1 LLPIP
6 SYLLSTTAQ
15 AQTSQDQK
23 TEADKLLEQGIQ
35 QAQRS
40 QYKDA
45 IQSWEQALAIYQ
57 KLKDRNGEGISLG
70 NLGNAYYSLGQY
82 LKAIEFF
89 QQSLAIKREI
99 GDRNGED
106 NSLIGLGVAYNS
118 LGEYPKAIK
127 FYQQS
132 LAIFREIGNRNG
144 EADSLI
150 NLGAVYHNLGEYP
163 KAIEFYQQ
171 SLVIFRE
178 IGDRKGE
185 AASFNNLG
193 FTYHFLGE
201 YPKAIEFYQQSLV
214 IKREIGDREGEA
226 YSLGNLGLVY
236 HSLEQYPKAIEFCQQ
251 SLTIFRELGNRYEE
265 ANSLGD
271 LGLVYHSLGQYP
283 KAIEFNQQS
292 LAIEREI
299 GDRKGEA
306 NSLGNLGGVY
316 HSLGQYRKAIEFNQQ
331 SLAIEREIGDREGE
345 GITLSDIGSTLEEQQ
360 QPELAIVFYKQSVNV
375 RESIRQDLRKLPRD
389 QQESYT
395 QTVADTY
402 RSLADLLLSQGRVL
416 EAQQVLELL
425 KIQELRDFTRNARAG
440 GETAGIALSR
450 IEEDIL
456 NKYGTLIV
464 FGLKLYECEQQKCN
478 ILSQLRDQ
486 LDTLTQ
492 QFNQDT
498 NTFRKTLQE
507 RLAKD
512 PALLEPE
519 QVRNTAAKI
528 VTAEPDTILVY
539 PLVLKDKIRI
549 LLATRA
555 GEKGVVFR
563 TFETPVN
570 QQQLWNKVSQFR
582 TELSN
587 PNGEKELKA
596 ISQELYNWLIK
607 PLEGEIKGKNVR
619 NLVFSLDRSTRYIP
633 MAALFDGKQYLI
645 ERYGIS
651 TILNAGLTDVKDRLP
666 SKKQD
671 IKVLAMGVSKAFPG
685 FNALSNVPLELAN
698 IVQQSGKE
706 NTGIFPGSEFLD
718 EAFIFRT
725 LRDNLSGNKILHI
738 ATHGKF
744 ESGRP
749 ENSFLLSGTGDKLT
763 VEQIQTLQNY
773 MIDTHLVVLSACE
786 TALGGVDADG
796 IEMSGISFYFLTNGA
811 KAVIASLWLVN
822 DASTSQLM
830 QQFYQNLSTGKMT
843 KAQALREA
851 QIAMI
856 QGKIQSSNTNR
867 SSVNYT
873 LERSRNS
880 EAISHNLS
888 HPYYWAPFI
897 LIGNGL

>member
-1 LLPIP
+1 M
-6 SYLLSTTAQ
+6 
-15 AQTSQDQK
+15 
-23 TEADKLLEQGIQ
+23 G
-35 QAQRS
+35 
-40 QYKDA
+40 
-45 IQSWEQALAIYQ
+45 
-57 KLKDRNGEGISLG
+57 
-70 NLGNAYYSLGQY
+70 LGNAY
-82 LKAIEFF
+82 
-89 QQSLAIKREI
+89 
-99 GDRNGED
+99 N
-106 NSLIGLGVAYNS
+106 
-118 LGEYPKAIK
+118 
-127 FYQQS
+127 
-132 LAIFREIGNRNG
+132 
-144 EADSLI
+144 
-150 NLGAVYHNLGEYP
+150 
-163 KAIEFYQQ
+163 
-171 SLVIFRE
+171 
-178 IGDRKGE
+178 
-185 AASFNNLG
+185 
-193 FTYHFLGE
+193 FLGE
-201 YPKAIEFYQQSLV
+201 YPKAIEFYQQSLAIQREIGNRNGFASSLMGLGNAYNFLGEYPKAIEFYQQSLAIQREIGNRNGFASSLMALGSAYGSLGEYPKAIEFYQQSLA
-214 IKREIGDREGEA
+214 IKREIGDRKE
-226 YSLGNLGLVY
+226 V
-236 HSLEQYPKAIEFCQQ
+236 
-251 SLTIFRELGNRYEE
+251 
-265 ANSLGD
+265 ANSLNN
-271 LGLVYHSLGQYP
+271 LGNAYANLGQYP
-283 KAIEFNQQS
+283 KAIEFHQQS
-292 LAIEREI
+292 LGIAREI
-299 GDRKGEA
+299 G
-306 NSLGNLGGVY
+306 N
-316 HSLGQYRKAIEFNQQ
+316 
-331 SLAIEREIGDREGE
+331 REGE
-345 GITLSDIGSTLEEQQ
+345 SIFLSNIGLTREKQQ
-360 QPELAIVFYKQSVNV
+360 QPELAIVFYKQSVNIT
-375 RESIRQDLRKLPRD
+375 EGIRQDLRKLPRE

-402 RSLADLLLSQGRVL
+402 RSLADLLISQGRLL

-456 NKYGTLIV
+456 KKYGTLIA

-512 PALLEPE
+512 PALMEPE

-698 IVQQSGKE
+698 IVQKSGKE

-718 EAFIFRT
+718 EAFIFPT

-749 ENSFLLSGTGDKLT
+749 ENSFLLSGTGEELKID
-763 VEQIQTLQNY
+763 QIQTLQNY
-773 MIDTHLVVLSACE
+773 MKDTHLVVLSACE

-856 QGKIQSSNTNR
+856 QDSKIQSGDVNR

-873 LERSRNS
+873 PGQSRNS
-880 EAISHNLS
+880 ESISHNLS
-888 HPYYWAPFI
+888 HPYYWSPFI

>member
-1 LLPIP
+1 MSLRLRLISWLTSPLLLTLIPSLLPIP

-15 AQTSQDQK
+15 GQTNQDRK
-23 TEADKLLEQGIQ
+23 TQADKLLRQGNQ

-57 KLKDRNGEGISLG
+57 KLKDRNGEAKSLNNLGGAYFQLGQYPKAIEFYQQSLAIKREIGDSPEERLRQRNGEANSLG
-70 NLGNAYYSLGQY
+70 NLGIAYNSLGQY
-82 LKAIEFF
+82 PKAIEFF
-89 QQSLAIKREI
+89 QQSLAIQQEI
-99 GDRNGED
+99 GD
-106 NSLIGLGVAYNS
+106 IA
-118 LGEYPKAIK
+118 
-127 FYQQS
+127 
-132 LAIFREIGNRNG
+132 
-144 EADSLI
+144 
-150 NLGAVYHNLGEYP
+150 
-163 KAIEFYQQ
+163 
-171 SLVIFRE
+171 
-178 IGDRKGE
+178 
-185 AASFNNLG
+185 
-193 FTYHFLGE
+193 
-201 YPKAIEFYQQSLV
+201 
-214 IKREIGDREGEA
+214 
-226 YSLGNLGLVY
+226 
-236 HSLEQYPKAIEFCQQ
+236 
-251 SLTIFRELGNRYEE
+251 
-265 ANSLGD
+265 
-271 LGLVYHSLGQYP
+271 
-283 KAIEFNQQS
+283 
-292 LAIEREI
+292 
-299 GDRKGEA
+299 
-306 NSLGNLGGVY
+306 
-316 HSLGQYRKAIEFNQQ
+316 
-331 SLAIEREIGDREGE
+331 GE
-345 GITLSDIGSTLEEQQ
+345 GLTLSNIGSTLEEQQ

-375 RESIRQDLRKLPRD
+375 REGIRQDLRKLPRE

-402 RSLADLLLSQGRVL
+402 RSLADLLISQGRVL

-440 GETAGIALSR
+440 GETSGIALSR

-456 NKYGTLIV
+456 KKYRTLIA
-464 FGLKLYECEQQKCN
+464 FGLTLYECEQQKCN
-478 ILSQLRDQ
+478 SLSQLRDQ

-492 QFNQDT
+492 KFNQDT

-539 PLVLKDKIRI
+539 PLVLKDKVRI

-555 GEKGVVFR
+555 GKEGVVFR

-570 QQQLWNKVSQFR
+570 QEQLWNKVSQFR
-582 TELSN
+582 TQLSN

-596 ISQELYNWLIK
+596 TSQELYNWLIK
-607 PLEGEIKGKNVR
+607 PLEEEINAKNVNVR

-725 LRDNLSGNKILHI
+725 LRDNLSGNRVLHI

-773 MIDTHLVVLSACE
+773 MTDTHLVVLSACE

-822 DASTSQLM
+822 DAGTSQLM

-843 KAQALREA
+843 KSQALREA

-856 QGKIQSSNTNR
+856 QGKIQSSNTER

-873 LERSRNS
+873 PGQSRNS
-880 EAISHNLS
+880 ESISHNLS
-888 HPYYWAPFI
+888 HPYYWSPFI

>member
-1 LLPIP
+1 LLGNLGVAYNFLGQYPKAIEFYQQ
-6 SYLLSTTAQ
+6 SLAIAREIGNRYG
-15 AQTSQDQK
+15 
-23 TEADKLLEQGIQ
+23 EASSLNNLGDTYNSLGQYSKAIEFNQ
-35 QAQRS
+35 QSLTIFRQIGNRYGEANS
-40 QYKDA
+40 LNNLGNAYSDLGQYSKAIEFNQQSLA
-45 IQSWEQALAIYQ
+45 IQREIG
-57 KLKDRNGEGISLG
+57 DRNGEASSLG
-70 NLGNAYYSLGQY
+70 NLGNVYNSLGQY
-82 LKAIEFF
+82 PKAIEFF
-89 QQSLAIKREI
+89 QQSLAIAKEI
-99 GDRNGED
+99 GDRKRES
-106 NSLIGLGVAYNS
+106 NSLN
-118 LGEYPKAIK
+118 
-127 FYQQS
+127 
-132 LAIFREIGNRNG
+132 
-144 EADSLI
+144 
-150 NLGAVYHNLGEYP
+150 NLGNTYVNLGQYP

-171 SLVIFRE
+171 SLAIQRE
-178 IGDRKGE
+178 IGDRNGE
-185 AASFNNLG
+185 AFSLNNLG
-193 FTYHFLGE
+193 NTYVNLGQ
-201 YPKAIEFYQQSLV
+201 YPKAIEFYQQSLAV
-214 IKREIGDREGEA
+214 FRAIGNRYGEGL
-226 YSLGNLGLVY
+226 SLGNLGLAY
-236 HSLEQYPKAIEFCQQ
+236 
-251 SLTIFRELGNRYEE
+251 N
-265 ANSLGD
+265 
-271 LGLVYHSLGQYP
+271 SLGQYP
-283 KAIEFNQQS
+283 KAIEFYQQS
-292 LAIEREI
+292 LAIKQEI
-299 GDRKGEA
+299 GDR
-306 NSLGNLGGVY
+306 N
-316 HSLGQYRKAIEFNQQ
+316 
-331 SLAIEREIGDREGE
+331 GE
-345 GITLSDIGSTLEEQQ
+345 GLTLSNIGVLLEKQQ

-375 RESIRQDLRKLPRD
+375 RESIRQDLRKLPRE

-402 RSLADLLLSQGRVL
+402 RSLADLLISQGRVL

-440 GETAGIALSR
+440 GETSGIALSR

-456 NKYGTLIV
+456 KKYGTLIA

-486 LDTLTQ
+486 LDILTK

-519 QVRNTAAKI
+519 QLRNTAAEI
-528 VTAEPDTILVY
+528 VTAEPGTILVY

-563 TFETPVN
+563 TFEIPVT
-570 QQQLWNKVSQFR
+570 QQQLWEKVSQFR
-582 TELSN
+582 TQLSN

-596 ISQELYNWLIK
+596 TSQELYNWLIK
-607 PLEGEIKGKNVR
+607 PLEGEIKDKNVR
-619 NLVFSLDRSTRYIP
+619 HLVFSLDRSTRYIP

-651 TILNAGLTDVKDRLP
+651 TVLNAGLTDVKDRLP

-698 IVQQSGKE
+698 IVQKSGKE

-718 EAFIFRT
+718 EAFIFPT

-749 ENSFLLSGTGDKLT
+749 ENSFLLSGTGEELKID
-763 VEQIQTLQNY
+763 QIKTLQNY
-773 MIDTHLVVLSACE
+773 MRDTHLVVLSACE

-796 IEMSGISFYFLTNGA
+796 MEMSGISFYFLTNGA

-843 KAQALREA
+843 KSEALREA
-851 QIAMI
+851 QITMI

-873 LERSRNS
+873 PGQSRNS
-880 EAISHNLS
+880 ESISRNLS
-888 HPYYWAPFI
+888 HPYYWSPFI

>member
-1 LLPIP
+1 MSLRLRLISWITSPLLLTLIPSLLPIP

-57 KLKDRNGEGISLG
+57 KLKDRNGEASSLN
-70 NLGNAYYSLGQY
+70 NLGNAYRHLGQYRKAIDFSQQSLTITREIGDRNGVANSLIGLGLAYSDLGQYPKAIEFHQQSLAIKQEMGDRNGEAGSLNNLGNAYNSLGQY
-82 LKAIEFF
+82 PKAIEFF
-89 QQSLAIKREI
+89 QQSLAIFREI
-99 GDRNGED
+99 GDRNGE
-106 NSLIGLGVAYNS
+106 ANS
-118 LGEYPKAIK
+118 LGNLGIAYKSLGQYPKAIE
-127 FYQQS
+127 FHQQS
-132 LAIFREIGNRNG
+132 LAIFREIGDSPEERLRQRNGEAISLNSLGIAYNSLGQYPKAIEFYQQSLAIFRDIGNRNG
-144 EADSLI
+144 EANSLN
-150 NLGAVYHNLGEYP
+150 NLGIAYRNLGEYP
-163 KAIEFYQQ
+163 KAIEFYRQ
-171 SLVIFRE
+171 SLAIFRE
-178 IGDRKGE
+178 IGDI
-185 AASFNNLG
+185 A
-193 FTYHFLGE
+193 
-201 YPKAIEFYQQSLV
+201 
-214 IKREIGDREGEA
+214 
-226 YSLGNLGLVY
+226 
-236 HSLEQYPKAIEFCQQ
+236 
-251 SLTIFRELGNRYEE
+251 
-265 ANSLGD
+265 
-271 LGLVYHSLGQYP
+271 
-283 KAIEFNQQS
+283 
-292 LAIEREI
+292 
-299 GDRKGEA
+299 
-306 NSLGNLGGVY
+306 
-316 HSLGQYRKAIEFNQQ
+316 
-331 SLAIEREIGDREGE
+331 GE
-345 GITLSDIGSTLEEQQ
+345 GLTLSNIGSTLEEQQ

-375 RESIRQDLRKLPRD
+375 REGIRQDLRKLPRE

-402 RSLADLLLSQGRVL
+402 RSLADLLISQGRVL

-478 ILSQLRDQ
+478 SLSQLRDQ

-528 VTAEPDTILVY
+528 VTAEPDTLLVY

-555 GEKGVVFR
+555 GKEGVVFR

-570 QQQLWNKVSQFR
+570 QEQLWNKVSQFR
-582 TELSN
+582 TQLSN

-596 ISQELYNWLIK
+596 TSQELYNWLIK
-607 PLEGEIKGKNVR
+607 PLEGEIKDKNVR

-633 MAALFDGKQYLI
+633 MAALFNGKQYLI

-856 QGKIQSSNTNR
+856 QGKIQSSNTER

-873 LERSRNS
+873 PGQSRNS

>member
-1 LLPIP
+1 
-6 SYLLSTTAQ
+6 
-15 AQTSQDQK
+15 
-23 TEADKLLEQGIQ
+23 
-35 QAQRS
+35 
-40 QYKDA
+40 
-45 IQSWEQALAIYQ
+45 
-57 KLKDRNGEGISLG
+57 
-70 NLGNAYYSLGQY
+70 
-82 LKAIEFF
+82 
-89 QQSLAIKREI
+89 
-99 GDRNGED
+99 
-106 NSLIGLGVAYNS
+106 
-118 LGEYPKAIK
+118 
-127 FYQQS
+127 
-132 LAIFREIGNRNG
+132 
-144 EADSLI
+144 
-150 NLGAVYHNLGEYP
+150 
-163 KAIEFYQQ
+163 
-171 SLVIFRE
+171 
-178 IGDRKGE
+178 
-185 AASFNNLG
+185 
-193 FTYHFLGE
+193 
-201 YPKAIEFYQQSLV
+201 
-214 IKREIGDREGEA
+214 
-226 YSLGNLGLVY
+226 
-236 HSLEQYPKAIEFCQQ
+236 
-251 SLTIFRELGNRYEE
+251 
-265 ANSLGD
+265 
-271 LGLVYHSLGQYP
+271 
-283 KAIEFNQQS
+283 

-698 IVQQSGKE
+698 IVQKSGKE
-706 NTGIFPGSEFLD
+706 NTGIFPGSEYLN

-749 ENSFLLSGTGDKLT
+749 ENSFLLSGTGEELKID
-763 VEQIQTLQNY
+763 QIQTLQNY
-773 MIDTHLVVLSACE
+773 MTDTHLVVLSACE

-843 KAQALREA
+843 KSQALREA

-856 QGKIQSSNTNR
+856 QGKIQSSNTER

-873 LERSRNS
+873 PGQSRNS
-880 EAISHNLS
+880 ESISHNLS
-888 HPYYWAPFI
+888 HPYYWSPFI

>member
-1 LLPIP
+1 MFIFKLFLLLITLV
-6 SYLLSTTAQ
+6 SVLQ
-15 AQTSQDQK
+15 N
-23 TEADKLLEQGIQ
+23 EV
-35 QAQRS
+35 
-40 QYKDA
+40 
-45 IQSWEQALAIYQ
+45 
-57 KLKDRNGEGISLG
+57 RNVGLN
-70 NLGNAYYSLGQY
+70 NLGNAYSAQGKYNESL
-82 LKAIEFF
+82 E
-89 QQSLAIKREI
+89 
-99 GDRNGED
+99 
-106 NSLIGLGVAYNS
+106 V
-118 LGEYPKAIK
+118 
-127 FYQQS
+127 
-132 LAIFREIGNRNG
+132 
-144 EADSLI
+144 
-150 NLGAVYHNLGEYP
+150 
-163 KAIEFYQQ
+163 YQQ
-171 SLVIFRE
+171 SLV
-178 IGDRKGE
+178 
-185 AASFNNLG
+185 
-193 FTYHFLGE
+193 
-201 YPKAIEFYQQSLV
+201 
-214 IKREIGDREGEA
+214 
-226 YSLGNLGLVY
+226 
-236 HSLEQYPKAIEFCQQ
+236 
-251 SLTIFRELGNRYEE
+251 
-265 ANSLGD
+265 
-271 LGLVYHSLGQYP
+271 
-283 KAIEFNQQS
+283 
-292 LAIEREI
+292 
-299 GDRKGEA
+299 
-306 NSLGNLGGVY
+306 
-316 HSLGQYRKAIEFNQQ
+316 
-331 SLAIEREIGDREGE
+331 
-345 GITLSDIGSTLEEQQ
+345 TLRDIGSRRGESIVLNNIGSLLEKQL

-375 RESIRQDLRKLPRD
+375 RESIRQDLRQLLRE

-402 RSLADLLLSQGRVL
+402 RSLADLLISQGRLL

-425 KIQELRDFTRNARAG
+425 KIQELRDFTRNARTG
-440 GETAGIALSR
+440 DETSGIALSR

-486 LDTLTQ
+486 LDILTQ
-492 QFNQDT
+492 KFNQDT

-555 GEKGVVFR
+555 GKKGVVFR
-563 TFETPVN
+563 TFETPVT
-570 QQQLWNKVSQFR
+570 QEQLWNKVSQFR
-582 TELSN
+582 TQLSN
-587 PNGEKELKA
+587 PNGDKELKA
-596 ISQELYNWLIK
+596 TSQELYNWLIK
-607 PLEGEIKGKNVR
+607 PLEGEIKDKNVR
-619 NLVFSLDRSTRYIP
+619 HLVFSLDRSTRYIP

-671 IKVLAMGVSKAFPG
+671 IQVLAMGVSKAFPG

-698 IVQQSGKE
+698 IVQKSGKE
-706 NTGIFPGSEFLD
+706 NTGIFPGSEYLN

-749 ENSFLLSGTGDKLT
+749 ENSFLLSGTGEELKID
-763 VEQIQTLQNY
+763 QIQTLQNY
-773 MIDTHLVVLSACE
+773 MTDTHLVVLSACE

-843 KAQALREA
+843 KSQALREA

-856 QGKIQSSNTNR
+856 QGKIQSGAVNR

-873 LERSRNS
+873 PGQSRNS
-880 EAISHNLS
+880 ESISRNLS
-888 HPYYWAPFI
+888 HPYYWSPFI

>member
-1 LLPIP
+1 MSLRLRLVSWLTSPLLLTLIPSLLPIP
-6 SYLLSTTAQ
+6 SYLFTTTAQ
-15 AQTSQDQK
+15 AQTSQDRK
-23 TEADKLLEQGIQ
+23 TEADKLFEQGIQ
-35 QAQRS
+35 QFQRS
-40 QYKDA
+40 QYPDA
-45 IQSWEQALAIYQ
+45 MQSWQQALAMYQ
-57 KLKDRNGEGISLG
+57 QLKDRNGEANSLM
-70 NLGNAYYSLGQY
+70 NLG
-82 LKAIEFF
+82 I
-89 QQSLAIKREI
+89 
-99 GDRNGED
+99 
-106 NSLIGLGVAYNS
+106 AYNS
-118 LGEYPKAIK
+118 LGQYPKAID

-132 LAIFREIGNRNG
+132 LAIFREIGDRKG
-144 EADSLI
+144 EAKPLN
-150 NLGAVYHNLGEYP
+150 NLGIAYESLGQYP

-171 SLVIFRE
+171 SLAIFRE
-178 IGDRKGE
+178 IGDRNGQ
-185 AASFNNLG
+185 ADALNNLG
-193 FTYHFLGE
+193 L
-201 YPKAIEFYQQSLV
+201 
-214 IKREIGDREGEA
+214 A
-226 YSLGNLGLVY
+226 YRNLG
-236 HSLEQYPKAIEFCQQ
+236 QYPKAIEFCQQ
-251 SLTIFRELGNRYEE
+251 SLAIFREIGDRNGEAKPLNNLGIAYE
-265 ANSLGD
+265 
-271 LGLVYHSLGQYP
+271 SLGQYP
-283 KAIEFNQQS
+283 KAIEFYQQS
-292 LAIEREI
+292 LAIFRDI
-299 GDRKGEA
+299 GDRNGEA
-306 NSLGNLGGVY
+306 ISLGNLGSAY
-316 HSLGQYRKAIEFNQQ
+316 KSLGQNPKAIEFYQQ
-331 SLAIEREIGDREGE
+331 SLAIQREIGDIEGQ
-345 GITLSDIGSTLEEQQ
+345 GSNLYNIGLTLQKQQ

-375 RESIRQDLRKLPRD
+375 REGIRQDLRKLPRE

-395 QTVADTY
+395 QTVADDY
-402 RSLADLLLSQGRVL
+402 RSLADLLISQGRLL

-440 GETAGIALSR
+440 GETSGIALSR

-456 NKYGTLIV
+456 KKYGTFIA

-478 ILSQLRDQ
+478 SLSQLRDQ
-486 LDTLTQ
+486 LDTLTK

-555 GEKGVVFR
+555 GERGVVFR

-582 TELSN
+582 TQLAN

-596 ISQELYNWLIK
+596 TSQELYNWLIK
-607 PLEGEIKGKNVR
+607 PLEGEINDKNVR

-666 SKKQD
+666 SNKQD
-671 IKVLAMGVSKAFPG
+671 IQVLAMGVSKAFPG

-698 IVQQSGKE
+698 IVQKSGKE
-706 NTGIFPGSEFLD
+706 NTGIFSGSEYLN
-718 EAFIFRT
+718 EKFIFRT
-725 LRDNLSGNKILHI
+725 LRDNLSGNKVLHI

-773 MIDTHLVVLSACE
+773 MTDTHLVVLSACE

-830 QQFYQNLSTGKMT
+830 QQFYQNLSTGNMT
-843 KAQALREA
+843 KSQALREA

-856 QGKIQSSNTNR
+856 QGKIQSSNTKR

-873 LERSRNS
+873 VGQSRNS
-880 EAISHNLS
+880 ESISRNLS